1 MTREDMTREGTSA
14 AGATAADATDGAASN
29 EGASSTVA
37 SSTVASSA
45 VESSAAPS
53 EDPARALRQLRS
65 PRAVRERCRAVLE
78 HVLAGGSEHFRVD
91 LGQLGS
97 AVRHTRDAIALAYP
111 DVKTIP
117 FHSRVNHFRVGG
129 RDRLGELEGHLGAPR
144 DRARALTDLVVT
156 SVLLDAGAGPDW
168 RFVEPGTGIEARR
181 SEGLALASFHCF
193 ASGAFSSDPAR
204 PHQAD
209 AAGLARVTSQALA
222 TAFQVSPENPLVG
235 LEGRAA
241 LLRELGRAIGRERA
255 CFAFADRV
263 GGLCDALANRAEK
276 GRLPAELL
284 LPHVLEA
291 LGSIWPPRTQRFG
304 VELGDVWPHPA
315 AGGDDET
322 RGLVPLHKL
331 SQWLSYSLIYP
342 LSAAG
347 VEVVDVDAL
356 TGLAEYRNG
365 GLFIDTAVIVPRDPA
380 VLERSHAA
388 SSELVIEWRALTVAL
403 LDRLA
408 SELRSELGL
417 DARSLPLGKVL
428 EGGTWAAGRKLAAER
443 RNGAPPFA
451 IQSDGTLF

>member
-1 MTREDMTREGTSA
+1 VTS
-14 AGATAADATDGAASN
+14 DD
-29 EGASSTVA
+29 ASSP
-37 SSTVASSA
+37 
-45 VESSAAPS
+45 E
-53 EDPARALRQLRS
+53 ARAIRYLRS
-65 PRAVRERCRAVLE
+65 PGAVRERCRAVLD
-78 HVLAGGSEHFRVD
+78 HVLAGSSEHFRVD
-91 LGQLGS
+91 LTQLGA
-97 AVRHTRDAIALAYP
+97 AVRLTREAIARSYP
-111 DVKTIP
+111 DVLTIP
-117 FHSRVNHFRVGG
+117 FHSRVNHFSAGG
-129 RDRLGELEGHLGAPR
+129 RDRLGELEGHLGPAR
-144 DRARALTDLVVT
+144 ERARALTDLVVT

-168 RFVEPGTGIEARR
+168 RFVEPGTQIVARR

-193 ASGAFSSDPAR
+193 AGGLFSSEPAR

-209 AAGLARVTSQALA
+209 AEGLSRVTSQALA
-222 TAFQVSPENPLVG
+222 SAFQVTPDNPLVG

-284 LPHVLEA
+284 LPHVLQA

-304 VELGDVWPHPA
+304 VELGDVWPHPG
-315 AGGDDET
+315 AGGDDDT

-331 SQWLSYSLIYP
+331 SQWLCYSLIYP

-347 VEVVDVDAL
+347 IEVVEVDAL

-365 GLFIDTAVIVPRDPA
+365 GLFIDTAVIVPKDPA
-380 VLERSHAA
+380 LLERAHAA
-388 SSELVIEWRALTVAL
+388 SSEFVIEWRALTVAL

-408 SELRSELGL
+408 AELRSELGL

-428 EGGTWAAGRKLAAER
+428 EGGTWAAGRRLAAER